1 MRNKDFARYTLTFK
15 CACHTSDETVGSLGQ
30 VEKELAQVRNFV
42 LVKSFSKKV
51 FFFLNKIQVSK
62 RVQYKSQDDGVCK
75 TTAVSSSQW
84 NYLFVKKSE
93 EWDTSADQQGNKS
106 PSQIFKSESR
116 WFYFIRWLVV
126 LLVSQTLAWNGS
138 EPHVPILE

>member
-42 LVKSFSKKV
+42 LVKSFSKKF

-75 TTAVSSSQW
+75 TTAVSSSQ
-84 NYLFVKKSE
+84 
-93 EWDTSADQQGNKS
+93 
-106 PSQIFKSESR
+106 
-116 WFYFIRWLVV
+116 
-126 LLVSQTLAWNGS
+126 
-138 EPHVPILE
+138 